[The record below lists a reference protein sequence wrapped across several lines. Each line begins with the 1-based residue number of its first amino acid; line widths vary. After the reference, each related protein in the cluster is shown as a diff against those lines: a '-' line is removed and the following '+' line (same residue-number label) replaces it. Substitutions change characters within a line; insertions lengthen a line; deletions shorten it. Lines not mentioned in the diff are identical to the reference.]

1 MELIKKEKNWFLS
14 EEGGKKFTA
23 LSSLEERTIFIY
35 SYLKSAVDE
44 SFNKKNTLFKIAFFF
59 ADAVYNSNKPYSK
72 YPGILNSEINPFLMY
87 LEKSKRFYG
96 NEITYMIFTAILQG
110 KVNTANND
118 EWIYNN
124 SFLKSDDFSDK
135 LSEMGIEYLPE
146 HSMYMVDPD
155 SYKIEENDKF
165 LQLAIVWTFLK

>member
-72 YPGILNSEINPFLMY
+72 YPGILNSEINPFLQY
-87 LEKSKRFYG
+87 IEKADGFYG
-96 NEITYMIFTAILQG
+96 NEITYMIFTAILQE
-110 KVNTANND
+110 KVNVLNND
-118 EWIYNN
+118 EWIYNRD
-124 SFLKSDDFSDK
+124 FLNDEDLFDK
-135 LSEMGIEYLPE
+135 LSEKEIEYLPD

-155 SYKIEENDKF
+155 SYKTEENDKF
-165 LQLAIVWTFLK
+165 IQLAIVWTFLK